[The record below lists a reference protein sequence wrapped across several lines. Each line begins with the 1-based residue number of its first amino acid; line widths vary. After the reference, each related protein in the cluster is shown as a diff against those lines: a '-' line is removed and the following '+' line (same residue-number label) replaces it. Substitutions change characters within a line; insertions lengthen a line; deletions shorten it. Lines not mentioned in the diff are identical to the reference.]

1 MGDKTYTVV
10 SPLMGTFY
18 RASDPDGPPL
28 VEVGQTIAA
37 GEVVCIIESMKI
49 FTEIKTEQAGTVKAI
64 LFEDEDMVM
73 KDQAV
78 IEIEVET

>member
-1 MGDKTYTVV
+1 MGDNTYTVV

-18 RASDPDGPPL
+18 RSSDPDAPPL
-28 VEVGQTIAA
+28 VEVGQSVAA

-49 FTEIKTEQAGTVKAI
+49 FTEIKSEKAGTVKAI
-64 LFEDEDMVM
+64 LFENEDMVM

-78 IEIEVET
+78 IEIDTEG

>member
-1 MGDKTYTVV
+1 MGNNTYTVV

-18 RASDPDGPPL
+18 RSSDPEAPPL
-28 VEVGQTIAA
+28 VEVGQSVAA

-49 FTEIKTEQAGTVKAI
+49 FAEIKTEKAGTIKAI
-64 LFEDEDMVM
+64 LFENEDMVM

-78 IEIEVET
+78 IEIEIT

>member
-1 MGDKTYTVV
+1 MGDNTYTVV

-18 RASDPDGPPL
+18 RSSDPDAPPM
-28 VEVGQTIAA
+28 VEVGQTVSA

-49 FTEIKTEQAGTVKAI
+49 FTEIKTEKAGTVKSI
-64 LFEDEDMVM
+64 LMENEDMVM

-78 IEIEVET
+78 IEIEVD

>member
-1 MGDKTYTVV
+1 MGNNTYTVV

-28 VEVGQTIAA
+28 VEEGQSVAA

-49 FTEIKTEQAGTVKAI
+49 FTEIKTEKAGTVKAV
-64 LFEDEDMVM
+64 LLDNEDMVM

-78 IEIEVET
+78 IEIETE

>member
-18 RASDPDGPPL
+18 RSSDPEAPPL
-28 VEVGQTIAA
+28 VEEGQAVAA

-49 FTEIKTEQAGTVKAI
+49 FTEIKTEKAGTIKAI
-64 LFEDEDMVM
+64 LLENEDMVM
-73 KDQAV
+73 KDQGV
-78 IEIEVET
+78 IEIELS

>member
-1 MGDKTYTVV
+1 MGENIYTVV

-18 RASDPDGPPL
+18 RASDPEAPPL
-28 VEVGQTIAA
+28 VEVGQAVAA

-49 FTEIKTEQAGTVKAI
+49 FTELKTEKAGTVKAI
-64 LFEDEDMVM
+64 LLENEDMVM

-78 IEIEVET
+78 IEIETA